1 MDRTPAT
8 ETTPAGNRTVVERGS
23 ERELVVRRSFDGP
36 ARLVF
41 EAWTKPELLMR
52 WWAPESSGVALLSCA
67 ADVRAGGRYRFA
79 FGRGGVEAMAF
90 FGTYLEV
97 VPDARLVWTNE
108 ESEEGAVSTLTL
120 EERDGRTHLVL
131 REVYPTKAAL
141 DRSFEG
147 MAGGVPE
154 QFAQLDAL
162 LLALR
167 SRGQHR
173 SGAGTA

>member
-1 MDRTPAT
+1 MEKTTPTDPAGTQDRTT
-8 ETTPAGNRTVVERGS
+8 VERRTH
-23 ERELVVRRSFDGP
+23 RELVVRRSFDGP

-41 EAWTKPELLMR
+41 AAWTTPELLLR
-52 WWAPESSGVALLSCA
+52 WWAPESSGMKLLSCE
-67 ADVRAGGRYRFA
+67 ADVRAGGHYRFA
-79 FGRGGVEAMAF
+79 FGRDGTEAMVF

-108 ESEEGAVSTLTL
+108 ESDEGAVSTLTL
-120 EERDGRTHLVL
+120 EERGGRTHLVL
-131 REVYPTKAAL
+131 SEVYPSKAAL

-147 MAGGVPE
+147 MEDGMPE

-167 SRGQHR
+167 
-173 SGAGTA
+173 A